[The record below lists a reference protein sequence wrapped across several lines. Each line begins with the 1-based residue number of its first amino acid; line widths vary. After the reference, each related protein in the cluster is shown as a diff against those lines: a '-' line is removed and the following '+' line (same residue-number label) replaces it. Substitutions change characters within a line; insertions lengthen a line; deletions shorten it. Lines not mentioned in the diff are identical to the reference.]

1 MVYSSSQVWRA
12 RALPSFTIR
21 CVLGSSL
28 PLNIKLD
35 HWRSSF
41 TLLYPRPWSS
51 WSSQLP
57 TIANIFLMQLFSLHL
72 QLLPS
77 RTRNPLAHSHCP
89 VPLPDHQDIPSL
101 EEIYFTFI
109 PTHKF
114 APKPARAEFSR
125 EIARLWDRLVA
136 DMNDEPSWSRSGLE
150 GGELVSFVLSGRK
163 Q

>member
-1 MVYSSSQVWRA
+1 MV
-12 RALPSFTIR
+12 
-21 CVLGSSL
+21 
-28 PLNIKLD
+28 
-35 HWRSSF
+35 
-41 TLLYPRPWSS
+41 
-51 WSSQLP
+51 QLV
-57 TIANIFLMQLFSLHL
+57 Q
-72 QLLPS
+72 
-77 RTRNPLAHSHCP
+77 P
-89 VPLPDHQDIPSL
+89 VADDRQPLPDATLLAPPPVAAQQDEEPPGTDQDIPSL